1 VSMVPTM
8 TTTAPIALVTGA
20 NRGLG
25 RSTALELAHDGVDVV
40 ITYRANAE
48 EADAVV
54 AELTALG
61 RTARAQQLDTSDVA
75 SFAAW
80 IEQLRDL
87 LAETGHERLDLL
99 VNNAGTG
106 LHAAFADTTESEF
119 DAMVDVHLKGVFFL
133 TQRLLPLLADG
144 ASIVNVSSGLARF
157 SMAGSSAYAMAKGG
171 VEVLTRYLA
180 VELADRGITVNT
192 LAPGAIATDFGGGMV
207 RDTPQVR
214 DAVAGMTALGRVG
227 EADDIGTAIAGLFAS
242 RSRWITGQRIEASG
256 GMHL

>member
-1 VSMVPTM
+1 MVM
-8 TTTAPIALVTGA
+8 TSTAPIALITGA

-25 RSTALELAHDGVDVV
+25 RSTALELARDGVDVV
-40 ITYRANAE
+40 ITYRTNAE
-48 EADAVV
+48 EAETVV
-54 AELTALG
+54 AEVAALG
-61 RTARAQQLDTSDVA
+61 RTARALQLDTSAVAGFPAFVEDVRA
-75 SFAAW
+75 V
-80 IEQLRDL
+80 

-106 LHAAFADTTESEF
+106 LHAAFADTTEQEF
-119 DAMVDVHLKGVFFL
+119 DEMVDVHLKGVFFL

-144 ASIVNVSSGLARF
+144 ASIVNISSGLARF
-157 SMAGSSAYAMAKGG
+157 AMAGSSAYAVVKGG

-192 LAPGAIATDFGGGMV
+192 LAPGAIATDFRGGAV
-207 RDTPQVR
+207 RDTPQIR

-227 EADDIGTAIAGLFAS
+227 EAEDIGTAIAGLFAS

>member
-1 VSMVPTM
+1 MHM
-8 TTTAPIALVTGA
+8 TTTSPIALITGA

-25 RSTALELAHDGVDVV
+25 RSTALELARDGVDVV
-40 ITYRANAE
+40 ITYRTNAA
-48 EADAVV
+48 EAEAVV

-61 RTARAQQLDTSDVA
+61 RTARALRLDTSELA

-80 IEQLRDL
+80 AEELRGIL
-87 LAETGHERLDLL
+87 TETGHERLDLL

-106 LHAAFADTTESEF
+106 LHAAFADTTEEQF
-119 DAMVDVHLKGVFFL
+119 DEMVDVHLKGVFFL

-157 SMAGSSAYAMAKGG
+157 SLPGSSAYAVVKGG

-192 LAPGAIATDFGGGMV
+192 LAPGAIATDFRGGAV
-207 RDTPQVR
+207 RDTPALR

-256 GMHL
+256 GMRL

>member
-1 VSMVPTM
+1 M
-8 TTTAPIALVTGA
+8 TTTASLALITGG

-25 RSTALELAHDGVDVV
+25 RSTALELARDGVDVL
-40 ITYRANAE
+40 ITYRSNAA

-61 RTARAQQLDTSDVA
+61 CAARALQLDTGDIA
-75 SFAAW
+75 SFAGW
-80 IEQLRDL
+80 MEELRGA
-87 LAETGHERLDLL
+87 LAEVGHERLDLL
-99 VNNAGTG
+99 VNNAGSG
-106 LHAAFADTTESEF
+106 LHAAFADTTEQEF
-119 DAMVDVHLKGVFFL
+119 DEMVDVHLKGVFFL
-133 TQRLLPLLADG
+133 TQRLLPLLANG
-144 ASIVNVSSGLARF
+144 ASIVNISSGLARF
-157 SMAGSSAYAMAKGG
+157 SMAGSSAYAMVKGG

-192 LAPGAIATDFGGGMV
+192 LAPGAIATDFRGGAL
-207 RDTPQVR
+207 RDTPQIR
-214 DAVAGMTALGRVG
+214 DAVAGMTALRRVG

>member
-1 VSMVPTM
+1 M
-8 TTTAPIALVTGA
+8 TPLALITGA

-25 RSTALELAHDGVDVV
+25 RSTALELARDGVDVV
-40 ITYRANAE
+40 ITYRSNAE
-48 EADAVV
+48 EAAAVV
-54 AELTALG
+54 AEVEGMG
-61 RTARAQQLDTSDVA
+61 RTAHALQLDVSDVG
-75 SFAAW
+75 SFDAFADAL
-80 IEQLRDL
+80 ED
-87 LAETGHERLDLL
+87 AMGGERLDLL
-99 VNNAGTG
+99 VNNGGTG
-106 LHAAFADTTESEF
+106 LHAAFAETTEEQF
-119 DAMVDVHLKGVFFL
+119 DEMVDVHLRGVFFL

-144 ASIVNVSSGLARF
+144 ASIVNISSGLARF
-157 SMAGSSAYAMAKGG
+157 SMPGSAAYAMAKGG

-192 LAPGAIATDFGGGMV
+192 LAPGAIATDFRGGAV
-207 RDTPQVR
+207 RDTPGVR